1 MGQNNR
7 ARRAAKS
14 KAKAKARSG
23 GPPGQAGS
31 PGSRS
36 GTTGGGH
43 ASAWSSPPPEDPWF
57 DDAEV
62 VREVLNET
70 AWAKAT
76 GNPSYRRGIDT
87 LASAPLVLS
96 CTAVEGLLLQ
106 GIAGQWRNG
115 WQPAELQRQGRR
127 ATSAAGGRL
136 VALAIATDDASR
148 RATTLDPRW
157 RAQLDALELPRVSGR
172 PGWAERWTQEEQL
185 AARAAI
191 VAMIDVVADI
201 LSLPPLDVI
210 LPPPGSTA
218 ASRAATRRSTAV
230 GAESDPIL
238 DRIRNLLAKAE
249 STTFEAEATA
259 LTAKAQQL
267 MTRHAIDAALVEDR
281 NEGGSYEAPVMVRVP
296 IEAPYVDA
304 KSLLLQTVA
313 GASRCRS
320 VFHGRVDLSTV
331 VGFTG
336 DVAAT
341 ELLFT
346 SLLIQAQ
353 SALADAAKHAP
364 PGTRVRSQSYR
375 SAFLLA
381 YTDRIGDRLREI
393 NESVFA
399 EVEAE
404 QGGAFLPVLRSRTE
418 AVDDFVSEQF
428 GELQSSRV
436 RGGYDAAGWASGR
449 LAADQAE
456 LASGHLPEGAAA
468 G

>member
-1 MGQNNR
+1 MGKNNR

-14 KAKAKARSG
+14 KTKAKARAS
-23 GPPGQAGS
+23 GS
-31 PGSRS
+31 PGTPR
-36 GTTGGGH
+36 GHGGERD
-43 ASAWSSPPPEDPWF
+43 ARWPSPPREPRI

-62 VREVLNET
+62 VREALNET
-70 AWAKAT
+70 AWAKAA
-76 GNPSYRRGIDT
+76 GDPSYRSGLNALT
-87 LASAPLVLS
+87 AASFALV
-96 CTAVEGLLLQ
+96 CGAVEGLLLQ

-115 WQPAELQRQGRR
+115 WQPAELHRQGRR
-127 ATSAAGGRL
+127 ATTAPGGRL
-136 VALAIATDDASR
+136 TALAIATDDASR

-157 RAQLDALELPRVSGR
+157 RAQLDALELPPVNGR
-172 PGWAERWTQEEQL
+172 PGWAERWTQQEQL
-185 AARAAI
+185 GSRAA
-191 VAMIDVVADI
+191 VATMVDVVADV

-210 LPPPGSTA
+210 LPPPGSTTAPRPA
-218 ASRAATRRSTAV
+218 ARGGAV

-259 LTAKAQQL
+259 LTAKAQEL
-267 MTRHAIDAALVEDR
+267 MTRHAIDAALVEDSAS
-281 NEGGSYEAPVMVRVP
+281 GHEAPVMVRVP

-304 KSLLLQTVA
+304 KSLLLQTIA
-313 GASRCRS
+313 QASRCRA

-331 VGFTG
+331 VGFAG

-353 SALADAAKHAP
+353 TALTDAAKHAP

-381 YTDRIGDRLREI
+381 YTSRIGDRLLEI
-393 NESVFA
+393 NEAVFA

-404 QGGAFLPVLRSRTE
+404 QGGSFLPVLRSRTE
-418 AVDDFVSEQF
+418 AVDDFVSERF
-428 GELQSSRV
+428 GELISSRV

-449 LAADQAE
+449 LAADRA
-456 LASGHLPEGAAA
+456 HLTLGDLPADATVG
-468 G
+468 

>member
-14 KAKAKARSG
+14 KARARTRSG
-23 GPPGQAGS
+23 GSSGPSWGGAGNGR
-31 PGSRS
+31 PS
-36 GTTGGGH
+36 G
-43 ASAWSSPPPEDPWF
+43 WFPPPPPDEPTV
-57 DDAEV
+57 DDVEL
-62 VREVLNET
+62 VREVLNRA
-70 AWAKAT
+70 AWAKAS
-76 GNPSYRRGIDT
+76 GDPFYRHGIDG
-87 LASAPLVLS
+87 LASVSFGLV
-96 CTAVEGLLLQ
+96 CRAVEGLLLQ
-106 GIAGQWRNG
+106 GIAGQWKNG
-115 WQPAELQRQGRR
+115 WQPAELLRQGRR

-148 RATTLDPRW
+148 RATTLDSRW
-157 RAQLDALELPRVSGR
+157 RAQLDALDLPPVDGR
-172 PGWAERWTQEEQL
+172 PGWAERWSGQEQL
-185 AARAAI
+185 ASRAAI
-191 VAMIDVVADI
+191 VAMVDVVADI
-201 LSLPPLDVI
+201 LSLPPLDMI

-218 ASRAATRRSTAV
+218 ASRATTRRRTAV